1 MPVYLRA
8 KFEVFSI
15 VLTSLRQ
22 GEGGGNLTTSPPL
35 FPAPQNEPLK
45 IPPRLKPFR

>member
-15 VLTSLRQ
+15 VLTSFRQ
-22 GEGGGNLTTSPPL
+22 GEGGYLTTTPL
-35 FPAPQNEPLK
+35 SFRHLK
-45 IPPRLKPFR
+45 TNP